1 VVFREREVSPNSI
14 ASVVDLERK
23 TVNPLKQPGDV
34 ATVLCF
40 VSTTCP
46 TSNRYAPTLNAIYDD
61 FSREGIAF
69 YRVYSDPHVSDET
82 IRKHT
87 TDYSYA
93 MPAVR
98 DTRHEL
104 AKMTGARITPQ
115 VAVITAEH
123 RLVYTGR
130 IDDWFIALGKSRTR
144 PTEHNLRNVLDV
156 VIDGEPIPQAS
167 GRAVG
172 CYIPDY

>member
-1 VVFREREVSPNSI
+1 VFRARDLSPDSI
-14 ASVVDLERK
+14 AAVVDLERK
-23 TVNPLKQPGDV
+23 TTNPLKEAGSV
-34 ATVLCF
+34 ATVLSF
-40 VSTTCP
+40 VSTSCP
-46 TSNRYAPTLNAIYDD
+46 TSNRYAPTVNAIYDE
-61 FSREGIAF
+61 FSKEGVAF
-69 YRVYSDPHVSDET
+69 YRVYSDPHVSNER
-82 IRKHT
+82 IKKHT
-87 TDYSYA
+87 EDYGYA

-115 VAVITAEH
+115 VAVITADR

-130 IDDWFIALGKSRTR
+130 IDNWYIALGKSRTR
-144 PTEHNLRNVLDV
+144 PTEHNLRDVLDA
-156 VIDGEPIPQAS
+156 VIEGNSIPQAS